1 MDVVSDAR
9 LWFISKIMSINTVN
23 KPKLLTILLR
33 GVCKSC
39 PQCGKGRTLHSYLKV
54 RPECTECGESLG
66 HIRADDFP
74 PYLTMVIVG
83 HIIVPL
89 LLLSEQYYAP
99 PTLFQMTVW
108 PIAALTL
115 MGIMLPISKGFCVN
129 LIWHLG
135 ITGEER

>member
-9 LWFISKIMSINTVN
+9 LWFISKIININIVN
-23 KPKLLTILLR
+23 KPKLLTILVH

-39 PQCGKGRTLHSYLKV
+39 P
-54 RPECTECGESLG
+54 ECTDCGESLG
-66 HIRADDFP
+66 HIRADDFL

-99 PTLFQMTVW
+99 PTWFQMTVW
-108 PIAALTL
+108 PIAALAL
-115 MGIMLPISKGFCVN
+115 MGVMLPICKGFCVN

-135 ITGEER
+135 LTGEER

>member
-33 GVCKSC
+33 GVFKSC

>member
-23 KPKLLTILLR
+23 KPQLLTILLR

>member
-108 PIAALTL
+108 PIAALAL
-115 MGIMLPISKGFCVN
+115 RGVMLLISKGFCVN

>member
-9 LWFISKIMSINTVN
+9 LWFISKIMSINTVK

-54 RPECTECGESLG
+54 RLECTECGESLG

>member
-23 KPKLLTILLR
+23 KPKLLIILLR

-39 PQCGKGRTLHSYLKV
+39 PKCGKGRTLHSYLKV
-54 RPECTECGESLG
+54 RPECTECGEILG

-108 PIAALTL
+108 PIAALAL
-115 MGIMLPISKGFCVN
+115 MGVMLPISKGFCVN

>member
-9 LWFISKIMSINTVN
+9 LWFISKIMSINTVK

-39 PQCGKGRTLHSYLKV
+39 PQCGKERTLHSYLKV

-89 LLLSEQYYAP
+89 LLLSERHYACLLYTSP
-99 PTLFQMTVW
+99 SPRD
-108 PIAALTL
+108 
-115 MGIMLPISKGFCVN
+115 S
-129 LIWHLG
+129 
-135 ITGEER
+135 